1 MAAVSLRVTVIAF
14 GACLAAS
21 CGGKKDAARPMI
33 EELAPG
39 GGADAAATF
48 VNAAGEEV
56 GHIVLTDATGG
67 VLLRVDLKGLSE
79 GWHGIHF
86 HQIGDCSDG
95 ADEFQASGGHVD
107 PDSREHG
114 LMNPEGFER
123 GDLPNIYA
131 GPDGRATA
139 EFFRAGVSLR
149 ASEEAAAENGPY
161 PLIDDDGFAVIVHEY
176 ADDQT
181 TQPIG
186 GAAGRVACASFRS

>member
-1 MAAVSLRVTVIAF
+1 VSLRVTAIAF

-21 CGGKKDAARPMI
+21 CGAKNDAARPMLDD
-33 EELAPG
+33 LAPG
-39 GGADAAATF
+39 GLADAAAPF
-48 VNAAGEEV
+48 VDRAGKDV
-56 GHIVLTDATGG
+56 GRVVLSSATGG
-67 VLLRVDLKGLSE
+67 VLLRVDLKCLPE

-86 HQIGDCSDG
+86 HDIGDCSDG
-95 ADEFQASGGHVD
+95 ADGFQAAGGHVD

-114 LMNPEGFER
+114 LMHPEGFER

-139 EFFRAGVSLR
+139 EFFRAGVSLK

-161 PLIDDDGFAVIVHEY
+161 PLIDNDGFAVIVHENP
-176 ADDQT
+176 DDQS

-186 GAAGRVACASFRS
+186 GAAGRVACASIRS